1 MLNQNLCVS
10 EAVSPGHP
18 DKIADQL
25 ADRILNACLT
35 QDKHSRVAC
44 EVCFG
49 KKIVFVTGEI
59 STQATYDIPTILYQL
74 LSDCGYSESFLGCNP
89 IEWQVINNISHQSSD
104 IYQAVFKEGKVA
116 AGDQG
121 ITQGYACDDT
131 PEFLPLSLTL
141 ANGLID
147 KIWNYHFKHS
157 LIGPDAKSQ
166 VGMDISDPQNPKLSH
181 LVLSVQHKDLINQ
194 QELTKILNDCVNH
207 VVPVEYI
214 QPSSKIFLN
223 PSGNFVQGGPLADS
237 GLTGRKIIVDNYGPM
252 IAHGGGSFS
261 GKDPSKVDRS
271 GAYYA
276 RYIAKNIVAAGL
288 AKKVLITY
296 SFVIGQLKPVDISLN
311 TFNTSSFTEAYI
323 LESLKEFIDVDVQE
337 MIEKLDLQA
346 PIYENI
352 SKGCHFGRQAEGQ
365 SWEKTDLTE
374 VFKQLC

>member
-1 MLNQNLCVS
+1 MNQNLCVS

-25 ADRILNACLT
+25 ADRILNTCLA

-59 STQATYDIPTILYQL
+59 SSQATYNISTILYQL
-74 LSDCGYSESFLGCNP
+74 LNDCGYTESFLGCNP

-104 IYQAVFKEGKVA
+104 IYQAVFKEGRVA

-121 ITQGYACDDT
+121 IAQGYACGDT
-131 PEFLPLSLTL
+131 LEFLPLSLTL
-141 ANGLID
+141 ANRLIERLWD
-147 KIWNYHFKHS
+147 CHFKHS

-166 VGMDISDPQNPKLSH
+166 VGMDISDPQNPTLSH
-181 LVLSVQHKDLINQ
+181 LVLSVQHKDLISQ
-194 QELTKILNDCVNH
+194 QELKKVLKDCVNH
-207 VVPVEYI
+207 VVPAKYI
-214 QPSSKIFLN
+214 LPHSKIFLN
-223 PSGNFVQGGPLADS
+223 PSGSFVQGGPLADS
-237 GLTGRKIIVDNYGPM
+237 GLTGRKIIADNYGPM

-276 RYIAKNIVAAGL
+276 RYIAKNIVAAGI
-288 AKKVLITY
+288 AKKVLLTY

-311 TFNTSSFTEAYI
+311 TFGTSPFSESYI
-323 LESLKEFIDVDVQE
+323 LECLKEFIDVDVQK

-352 SKGCHFGRQAEGQ
+352 SKGCHFGRQAKDQ
-365 SWEKTDLTE
+365 SWEKTDLME
-374 VFKQLC
+374 VFKQLY